1 MAGEQSSRS
10 RTTRNK
16 GPATKAVE
24 KQERA
29 HRHAETSKDLSR
41 AGDGSQE
48 RPSRGGEHAEPA
60 ELESLS
66 LDGMPDQLNKQ
77 KEFIQGLMELLKESL
92 DNMPAELN
100 QQGELTAGLVIL
112 LKKSIASEKK
122 ATSEILRLREDNA
135 KLCHEIDLLKEKNAG
150 WKKLHENSSSS
161 MKMLQALVMEQKEE
175 LAKLRIEHP
184 AAVKVRNAAV
194 EQMMKARVEKS
205 RVMDRMKKMAEETRK
220 EMVVVEAM
228 KKQLRLRGELD
239 HLG

>member
-1 MAGEQSSRS
+1 MAAEQGCGK
-10 RTTRNK
+10 N
-16 GPATKAVE
+16 
-24 KQERA
+24 RA
-29 HRHAETSKDLSR
+29 RHHAETLKDLSR
-41 AGDGSQE
+41 VGDGSQE

-92 DNMPAELN
+92 DDMPAELN
-100 QQGELTAGLVIL
+100 QQGELTAGLVML

-122 ATSEILRLREDNA
+122 ATSKILRLQEDKA
-135 KLCHEIDLLKEKNAG
+135 KLCHEINLLKEKNAG

-161 MKMLQALVMEQKEE
+161 MKMLQALIMEQKKE
-175 LAKLRIEHP
+175 LAKLLIEHP

-220 EMVVVEAM
+220 EMEVVEAM

>member
-1 MAGEQSSRS
+1 MAGVQSSRS

-16 GPATKAVE
+16 GAATKAAE
-24 KQERA
+24 KKRA
-29 HRHAETSKDLSR
+29 RHHAETSKDLSR

-77 KEFIQGLMELLKESL
+77 KTFIQGLMELLKESL
-92 DNMPAELN
+92 DDMLAKLN
-100 QQGELTAGLVIL
+100 QQGVLTTGLVML

-122 ATSEILRLREDNA
+122 ATGEILRLQEDKA
-135 KLCHEIDLLKEKNAG
+135 KLYHEIDLLKEKNAG

-161 MKMLQALVMEQKEE
+161 MKMLHALVMEQKEE
-175 LAKLRIEHP
+175 LAKLRIDHP
-184 AAVKVRNAAV
+184 AAVKVRNASV
-194 EQMMKARVEKS
+194 EQMMKVHVKKS

-220 EMVVVEAM
+220 EMEVVEAM
-228 KKQLRLRGELD
+228 KKKL
-239 HLG
+239 